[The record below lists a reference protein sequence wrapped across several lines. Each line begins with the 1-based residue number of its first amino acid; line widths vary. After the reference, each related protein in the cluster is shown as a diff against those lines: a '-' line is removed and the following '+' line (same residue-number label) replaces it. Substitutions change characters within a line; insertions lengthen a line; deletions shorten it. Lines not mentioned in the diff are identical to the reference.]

1 MDQAEAIETITM
13 MTTTGEAAGDAAGDA
28 AGEAAGEAAGITVLL
43 IEHPTTILL
52 RHLRHLHRREP
63 EHTPREGMGPREDA
77 KSQL

>member
-52 RHLRHLHRREP
+52 RHLHRREP